1 MTMQHPTILVTGG
14 TGYIGSHV
22 CVALAQAGHDVVILD
37 NLSNSTDKVVKRLAA
52 ITGQVPVFVKGD
64 IRDTALLNNLFA
76 SRPIGGVIHLAG
88 LKAVGE
94 SVAHP
99 LRYYDNNVAGSVA
112 LLEAMTHAGVNSLI
126 FSSSAT
132 VYGEPDFSPIP
143 ESAALHPESPYGQ
156 TKMMVE
162 QILIDHQKAN
172 PQFSAGLLRYFN
184 PVGAHESGEIGEAPQ
199 GVPNNLMPY
208 VSQVA
213 VGIRPRLHIF
223 GGDYPTADG
232 TGERDY
238 VHVMDLA
245 EGHVLALRHLMSAP
259 GLLTL
264 NLGTGAGISVLA
276 MVKAFEKASGRAI
289 PYSIVERRAGDVP
302 AYWASP
308 ALAQKVLGWQAK
320 RDLMAMCAD
329 TWRWQSQNPK
339 GFE

>member
-1 MTMQHPTILVTGG
+1 MQHPSILVTGG

-22 CVALAQAGHDVVILD
+22 CVALAQAGHEVVILD
-37 NLSNSTDKVVKRLAA
+37 NLSNSTDKVITRLER
-52 ITGQVPVFVKGD
+52 ITGQAPVFVKGD
-64 IRDTALLNNLFA
+64 IRDAALLNNLFA
-76 SRPIGGVIHLAG
+76 THPIGGVIHLAG

-112 LLEAMTHAGVNSLI
+112 LLEAMTRASVNTLI

-132 VYGEPDFSPIP
+132 VYGEPDVSPIP
-143 ESAALHPESPYGQ
+143 ESAALRPESPYGQ
-156 TKMMVE
+156 TKRMVE
-162 QILIDHQKAN
+162 QIVIDHQKAN
-172 PQFSAGLLRYFN
+172 PGFSAGLLRYFN
-184 PVGAHESGEIGEAPQ
+184 PVGAHESGDIGEAPQ

-208 VSQVA
+208 VAQVA
-213 VGIRPRLHIF
+213 VGIRPKLNIF

-232 TGERDY
+232 TAERDY

-245 EGHVLALRHLMSAP
+245 EGHVLAMRHLIANP

-264 NLGTGAGISVLA
+264 NLGTGEGISVMA
-276 MVKAFEKASGRAI
+276 MVKAFEKASGQPI

-308 ALAQKVLGWQAK
+308 TRAYEVLGWQAR
-320 RDLMAMCAD
+320 RDLMAMCVD
-329 TWRWQSQNPK
+329 TWRWQRKNPK